1 MKHTLSVY
9 AYLFYAWLLPDHL
22 SFGSTHFLSMLTYFT
37 HVSSQSGETL
47 GSVNE
52 SIAGKE
58 KTPQLSTDI
67 QKDNLTLP
75 GETSDANS
83 TRHFFTYTQ
92 VLCLH
97 CKTATFSV
105 AFCVLNHPCLLM
117 LEAIR
122 ASRSGRSRNI
132 AWEARRL
139 LEIQDSWLT
148 LL

>member
-1 MKHTLSVY
+1 
-9 AYLFYAWLLPDHL
+9 
-22 SFGSTHFLSMLTYFT
+22 MLTYFT
-37 HVSSQSGETL
+37 RVSSQSGETL

-92 VLCLH
+92 VLWLH

-122 ASRSGRSRNI
+122 ASGSGRSRNI
-132 AWEARRL
+132 AWVITVSPAVLSFFKIL
-139 LEIQDSWLT
+139 LI
-148 LL
+148 LLVASINTSHSHS